1 MAGKKVNG
9 QLTLGENIGDNGG
22 LNIAFRAL
30 QNVMKTEKLGV
41 KDGFT
46 PEQRFFLSWA
56 RVWAGNARPEYLQ
69 YLMTVDVHSPNEAR
83 VNGALPMV
91 DAWYKAFGIKKG
103 EKLFVPKN
111 KRAHIW

>member
-1 MAGKKVNG
+1 M
-9 QLTLGENIGDNGG
+9 TLGENIGDNGG

-46 PEQRFFLSWA
+46 PEQRFFLAWA

-69 YLMTVDVHSPNEAR
+69 YLMTVDVAAFKRGSCERCPPN
-83 VNGALPMV
+83 GGFMV
-91 DAWYKAFGIKKG
+91 
-103 EKLFVPKN
+103 
-111 KRAHIW
+111 